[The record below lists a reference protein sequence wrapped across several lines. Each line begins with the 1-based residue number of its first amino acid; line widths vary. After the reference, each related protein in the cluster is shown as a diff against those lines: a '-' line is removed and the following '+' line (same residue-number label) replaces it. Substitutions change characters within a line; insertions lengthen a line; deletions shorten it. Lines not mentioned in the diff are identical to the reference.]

1 MRIPRPISGLLS
13 KVASVRNKRVAIMSP
28 TRRASKEV
36 LDREL
41 DRLIAATLE
50 IEQDAEWAASPRGQD
65 FVAAVTEEVTRLQMQ
80 LPDAV
85 LTEQDTAIA
94 MAAMIKSYANVLR
107 IFNSPVLEYEGV
119 RRLVDKRLSSIGDE
133 NA

>member
-1 MRIPRPISGLLS
+1 MRIPRPLSGLLS
-13 KVASVRNKRVAIMSP
+13 KVASIRVKRTAITSS

-65 FVAAVTEEVTRLQMQ
+65 FVAAVTEEVTRLQMR

-85 LTEQDTAIA
+85 LEDEVTARA

-107 IFNSPVLEYEGV
+107 IFNAPVLEYEGV
-119 RRLVDKRLSSIGDE
+119 RRLVDKRLGSIGDE